1 MKDITQL
8 AFHEKRALFHYLSQY
23 ITRHKL
29 DLFEKVLQYRTR
41 FITIGLENIFQPQNA
56 SAVLRTCDLFGIQDI
71 HIVENNNEYN
81 VNPQVALGA
90 SKWLNMYHYNEKEFN
105 TPDLYT
111 ALRSSGYRIVA
122 TTPHKEDYTIDNL
135 PLEDG
140 PVALMFG
147 TELEGLTDWAIEN
160 ADDYVKIPMYGFT
173 ESFNISV
180 SAALAI
186 RTLTERL
193 RQTKLPWQLSEEQK
207 MDIRLQWA
215 RKVVK
220 RSDAHEKE
228 FLRLLEEM

>member
-1 MKDITQL
+1 MKDISQL
-8 AFHEKRALFHYLSQY
+8 AYREKKELFQYLSRY

-29 DLFEKVLQYRTR
+29 DLFEQVLQYRTR
-41 FITIGLENIFQPQNA
+41 YITIGLENIFQPQNA
-56 SAVLRTCDLFGIQDI
+56 SAVLRSCDLFGIQDI
-71 HIVENNNEYN
+71 HIVENNNEYTI
-81 VNPQVALGA
+81 NPQVALGA
-90 SKWLNMYHYNEKEFN
+90 SKWLNMYYYNEKEFN

-111 ALRSSGYRIVA
+111 ALRSKRYRIIA

-140 PVALMFG
+140 PVALLFG

-160 ADDYVKIPMYGFT
+160 ADQYVKIPMYGFT

-180 SAALAI
+180 SAALAT

-193 RQTKLPWQLSEEQK
+193 RQSDLSWQLTEEQK
-207 MDIRLQWA
+207 IDIRLQWA

-220 RSDAHEKE
+220 RSDIHEKD
-228 FLRLLEEM
+228 FLRSLEEN